1 MLGMNGG
8 LALFMSMT
16 LVSRTNLDVETHCF
30 SLVDWC
36 SNRPV
41 FKWR

>member
-16 LVSRTNLDVETHCF
+16 LVSRIEILKSKTKFMTAF
-30 SLVDWC
+30 S
-36 SNRPV
+36 
-41 FKWR
+41 